1 MEIFKILV
9 AGVVAT
15 SLMTIFSYGVSIVR
29 SSQFREPQ
37 LLNILINRSRL
48 FNFKLSKTSK
58 VGWGIHYFIGLIF
71 ILIYDIIWKN
81 TQLQPTLTP
90 GIIFGFITGIIGVI
104 GWKIMLSL
112 HNNPPNI
119 KWIEYYLQLIVAHVI
134 FWMGAVWVY
143 QMW

>member
-37 LLNILINRSRL
+37 LLNILINRSHI
-48 FNFKLSKTSK
+48 FKIEIPKNSKI
-58 VGWGIHYFIGLIF
+58 GWGIHYFIGWIF
-71 ILIYDIIWKN
+71 ILIYDIIWNN
-81 TQLQPTLTP
+81 TQFEPTLTP
-90 GIIFGFITGIIGVI
+90 GIIFGFMTGIVGVI
-104 GWKIMLSL
+104 GWRILLSL
-112 HNNPPNI
+112 HHDPPHI
-119 KWIEYYLQLIVAHVI
+119 KWVEYYLQLIVAHVI